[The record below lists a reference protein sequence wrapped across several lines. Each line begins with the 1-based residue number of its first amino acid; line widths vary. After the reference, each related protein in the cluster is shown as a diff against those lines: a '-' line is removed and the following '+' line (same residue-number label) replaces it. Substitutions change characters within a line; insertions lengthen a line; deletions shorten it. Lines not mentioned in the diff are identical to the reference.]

1 MAEESDYDWLAEPS
15 METMLHDPITRALMR
30 RDGVD
35 EADLLA
41 LLAAQRQM
49 LADQGRLA
57 D

>member
-1 MAEESDYDWLAEPS
+1 MADDTEYDWLAEPG

-30 RDGVD
+30 RDGVV

-41 LLAAQRQM
+41 LMAAQRQV
-49 LADQGRLA
+49 LAEQGRLV

>member
-1 MAEESDYDWLAEPS
+1 MAEDSDYDWLAEPS

-49 LADQGRLA
+49 LVDQGRLA